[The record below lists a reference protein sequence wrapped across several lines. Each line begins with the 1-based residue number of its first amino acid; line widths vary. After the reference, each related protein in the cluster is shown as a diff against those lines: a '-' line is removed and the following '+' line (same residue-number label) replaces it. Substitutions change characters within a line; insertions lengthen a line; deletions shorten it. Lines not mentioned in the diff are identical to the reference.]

1 MARTARPLL
10 TGLLVPVALAAL
22 AGCSGG
28 FPADPDGTLERV
40 TGDVLRVGITDNPP
54 WTEAAG
60 GAPPGGLEA
69 ELATEFAG
77 TLDAEVDWTVG
88 SEEVLIRDLE
98 AGELDL
104 VVGGFTGRSPWSKQA
119 ALTTPYTTVPDEQ
132 GKPEPHVMAAPL
144 GENAFLV
151 RLETFLLQNH
161 RDVLP

>member
-1 MARTARPLL
+1 MRRTAGLLL
-10 TGLLVPVALAAL
+10 TAALL

-40 TGDVLRVGITDNPP
+40 TGDALRVGITANPP
-54 WTEAAG
+54 WTVVEEG
-60 GAPPGGLEA
+60 VPPSGLEA
-69 ELATEFAG
+69 EVVAEFAE

-88 SEEVLIRDLE
+88 SEERLIGDLE

-104 VVGGFTGRSPWSKQA
+104 VVGGFTGRSPWSARA
-119 ALTTPYTTVPDEQ
+119 ALTTPYTTVPDAH
-132 GKPEPHVMAAPL
+132 GAPEPHVMAAPL

-151 RLETFLLQNH
+151 RLETFLLENH

>member
-1 MARTARPLL
+1 MRRTAGLLL
-10 TGLLVPVALAAL
+10 TAALL

-40 TGDVLRVGITDNPP
+40 TGDALRVGITANPP
-54 WTEAAG
+54 WTVVEE
-60 GAPPGGLEA
+60 GAPPSGLEA
-69 ELATEFAG
+69 EVVTEFAE
-77 TLDAEVDWTVG
+77 TLDADVDWTVG
-88 SEEVLIRDLE
+88 SEERLIGDLE

-104 VVGGFTGRSPWSKQA
+104 VVGGFTGRSPWSARA

-132 GKPEPHVMAAPL
+132 GAPEPHVMVAPL

-151 RLETFLLQNH
+151 RLETFLLENH